1 MNKKRVLYIY
11 IYILSILTLVAFI
24 SCASPAGGGSE
35 GSETGLAVRMPGRA
49 LTSYDKTTV
58 SIFTVTIKSS
68 SYKDTKSAGS
78 GETITFSQIP
88 VGTYEVDA
96 IAKDASGTII
106 AKTKNPVT
114 VIVEQDKVSETAVT
128 LSLLEYAVVQFN
140 LNGGTAA
147 DGSSNI
153 PDQNVTKGEKASA
166 PANPTKSGN
175 VFGGWKILPAPGE
188 PVSNSSIDL
197 STYTI
202 NDGVTFQAI
211 WNPSHSVAFDWD
223 DGDNTITTIE
233 VLPGEYVLA
242 SDIPNPTISGEGW
255 TFAGWKSAGT
265 TVSTSTITSTAITS
279 PMTYTAVWKFTVKYW
294 SEGTLFTST
303 QETFGNGNNV
313 TTPSTVPTSST
324 GNIFKG
330 WSHTQN
336 DTNPGTPAGGTTSA
350 TVSDLR
356 DNDGIL
362 NLYAVW
368 DNYQFTVFAYE
379 LDSELLAID
388 MGMSSQTD
396 NAQRKTGTSIL
407 SVTLKARESN
417 TYEMFNSS
425 NTSLGTGSISLLG
438 ISGSIKN
445 FSFSANGNHYQC
457 SSDSNL
463 NFLGNYQVSY
473 ASPTLDDLKT
483 AFGTAP

>member
-1 MNKKRVLYIY
+1 MNKKC
-11 IYILSILTLVAFI
+11 ILSYITSILALVAFI

-49 LTSYDKTTV
+49 LISYDKTTV
-58 SIFTVTIKSS
+58 STFTVTIKSS
-68 SYKDTKSAGS
+68 SYKETKSAGS

-96 IAKDASGTII
+96 IAKDASGTTI

-114 VIVEQDKVSETAVT
+114 VIVEQDKVSETTVT
-128 LSLLEYAVVQFN
+128 LSLLEYAVVQFE

-147 DGSSNI
+147 DGSSTI
-153 PDQNVTKGEKASA
+153 PDQNVTKGEYATA

-175 VFGGWKILPAPGE
+175 VFGGWKILPDPGE
-188 PVSNSSIDL
+188 PVSNSSIDFA
-197 STYTI
+197 TYPI

-211 WNPSHSVAFDWD
+211 WNPSYSVTFDWD
-223 DGDNTITTIE
+223 DGENTITTIE

-242 SDIPNPTISGEGW
+242 SDIPTPTISGEGW
-255 TFAGWKSAGT
+255 TFAGWNLSGL
-265 TVSTSTITSTAITS
+265 TVSTHNITSIAITS
-279 PMTYTAVWKFTVKYW
+279 PMIYKAVWKFTVRYW

-379 LDSELLAID
+379 LDSVLWALD
-388 MGMSSQTD
+388 VGQSSQTD
-396 NAQRKTGTSIL
+396 TAQQKAGTPIL

-417 TYEMFNSS
+417 TYEMFDSS
-425 NTSLGTGSISLLG
+425 NTSLGTGSILLLG
-438 ISGSIKN
+438 ISGPIKN
-445 FSFSANGNHYQC
+445 FSFSANGKYYQC
-457 SSDSNL
+457 SSESNL
-463 NFLGNYQVSY
+463 TSLGVYQVTY
-473 ASPTLDDLKT
+473 ASPTLDNLMST
-483 AFGTAP
+483 FGTP